1 MSDATLAELARDAGL
16 MPRWT
21 DAFGEEQA
29 VAPDTLR
36 AVLRSLGLDASDE
49 RAVAASHAALSEAA
63 RALPPLVTAAVGQ
76 RVRLPAAAAR
86 YAMRLEDGRRFDGDA
101 EPEAEGCS
109 IPAILEPG
117 YHEVTLGA
125 ARTVV
130 AVAPRRCFTVGDAT
144 GGHPAWGL
152 AVQLYALRRAGDG
165 GLGDF
170 AALRD
175 FVGNAAA
182 HGADAVTIS
191 PAHAQF
197 SADPDRFSPYSPSS
211 RVALNVLHA
220 PLALAGEAAAAL
232 SRAELVDWPAAGRA
246 RLAALRDASAGMDPA
261 TRDEFRAWRAA
272 SGDSLE
278 QHARFEA
285 IHAHMLATGRP
296 WYWRD
301 WPEEYRSPASP
312 AVQAFAAAHEAE
324 VTAHAYMQF
333 AADRGLAEAQRAAK
347 SAGMAIG
354 LIADLAVGTDPGG
367 SHCWSRQDETL
378 LGMTVGAPPDLM
390 SRDGQNWGLAAFSPR
405 GLAQRGY
412 AAYLEMLRAALRH
425 AGGVRIDHGLGLH
438 RLWIVPEGAGSKDG
452 AYISFPE
459 RDLMRLIALE
469 SLRHRAIVLA
479 EDLGTVPEGF
489 QDRLRDAGI
498 DGMRVLWFER
508 DKSDRYVPPAHWTR
522 EASAMTG
529 THDLATVAGWWRGR
543 DIDWRARL
551 DLVRDEARERRERA
565 DDRVALWD
573 AMTASGA
580 AHGSP
585 PGEDEGEAVADA
597 ACRHI
602 AGAASELVMLPV
614 EDALALVEQ
623 PNLPGTTE
631 GHPNWQ
637 RRLPGKAATLLD
649 APAPAARLRAL
660 DTARRGGARTSA

>member
-1 MSDATLAELARDAGL
+1 MSDAGLADLARDAGV

-21 DAFGEEQA
+21 DAFGKEHD

-36 AVLRSLGLDASDE
+36 AVLRSLGLDASDD
-49 RAVAASHAALSEAA
+49 RAIAASRAAMAQAA
-63 RALPPLVTAAVGQ
+63 RALPPLVTAVVGQ
-76 RVRLPAAAAR
+76 RIRLPVAAAR
-86 YAMRLEDGRRFDGDA
+86 YRMRLEDGRRFDGHA
-101 EPEAEGCS
+101 EAEDGGCS

-117 YHEVTLGA
+117 YHEVALGD
-125 ARTVV
+125 ARTIV

-144 GGHPAWGL
+144 GGRAAWGL
-152 AVQLYALRRAGDG
+152 AVQLYALRRDGDG
-165 GLGDF
+165 GIGDF
-170 AALRD
+170 AALGD
-175 FVGNAAA
+175 FVRNAAG

-191 PAHAQF
+191 PVHAQF

-220 PLALAGEAAAAL
+220 PLAFAGEAAAAL

-261 TRDEFRAWRAA
+261 TRDAFAAWRAA
-272 SGDSLE
+272 AGDSLE

-285 IHAHMLATGRP
+285 IHAHMLAGGKP

-301 WPEEYRSPASP
+301 WPEGYRSPASP
-312 AVQAFAAAHEAE
+312 DVRAFAATHEAE
-324 VTAHAYMQF
+324 VTLHAFMQF
-333 AADRGLAEAQRAAK
+333 AAERGLGLAQDAAK
-347 SAGMAIG
+347 RAGMAIG

-438 RLWIVPEGAGSKDG
+438 RLWVVPEGAGSKDG

-489 QDRLRDAGI
+489 QDRLRESGI

-508 DKSDRYVPPAHWTR
+508 DRADCYVPPAHWTR

-543 DIDWRARL
+543 DIDWRAKL
-551 DLVRDEARERRERA
+551 DLVRDEAGERRQRA
-565 DDRVALWD
+565 GDRVALWD

-580 AHGSP
+580 ARGAP
-585 PGEDEGEAVADA
+585 PGDEEGDTVADA

-637 RRLPGKAATLLD
+637 RRLPGQAATLLD

-660 DTARRGGARTSA
+660 DKARRGGA

>member
-1 MSDATLAELARDAGL
+1 MSDAALAGLAHDAGV
-16 MPRWT
+16 MARWT
-21 DAFGEEQA
+21 DAFGHEHA
-29 VAPDTLR
+29 VGADTLR
-36 AVLRSLGLDASDE
+36 AVLGSLGLDAGDDAAVADS
-49 RAVAASHAALSEAA
+49 RAVLAEAA
-63 RALPPLVTAAVGQ
+63 RRLPPLVTAVAGQ
-76 RVRLPAAAAR
+76 RIRLPVAAGR
-86 YAMRLEDGRRFDGDA
+86 YAMRLEDGRRFDGQA
-101 EPEAEGCS
+101 EADGAGCV

-117 YHEVTLGA
+117 YHEVTLGE

-130 AVAPRRCFTVGDAT
+130 AVAPGRCFTVGDAT
-144 GGHPAWGL
+144 GGRPAWGV
-152 AVQLYALRRAGDG
+152 AVQLYALRREGDG
-165 GLGDF
+165 GIGDF
-170 AALRD
+170 AALAD
-175 FVGNAAA
+175 FVRNAAG

-191 PAHAQF
+191 PVHAQF

-220 PLALAGEAAAAL
+220 PLDFGGAEAAAL
-232 SRAELVDWPAAGRA
+232 SAAALVDWPVAGRQ
-246 RLAALRDASAGMDPA
+246 RLAALRDAFAGMDAA
-261 TRDEFRAWRAA
+261 TREAFEAWRAA
-272 SGDSLE
+272 QGDSLE

-285 IHAHMLATGRP
+285 IHAHMLADGHA

-301 WPEEYRSPASP
+301 WPEEFRSPGSA
-312 AVQAFAAAHEAE
+312 AVRGFARAHEAE

-333 AADRGLAEAQRAAK
+333 AADRGLAGAQDAARR
-347 SAGMAIG
+347 AGMAIG
-354 LIADLAVGTDPGG
+354 LISDLAVGTDPGG

-412 AAYLEMLRAALRH
+412 GAYLEMLRAALRH

-438 RLWIVPEGAGSKDG
+438 RLWVVPEGASSKDG
-452 AYISFPE
+452 AYLQFPE
-459 RDLMRLIALE
+459 RDLLRLIALE
-469 SLRHRAIVLA
+469 SHRHRAIVLA

-508 DKSDRYVPPAHWTR
+508 DKSEKFVPPAHWTR

-551 DLVRDEARERRERA
+551 DLVRDEGKERDERA
-565 DDRVALWD
+565 RDRTALWD
-573 AMTASGA
+573 AMLASGA
-580 AHGSP
+580 AQGAA
-585 PGEDEGEAVADA
+585 PGEADGDAVADA
-597 ACRHI
+597 ACVHVG
-602 AGAASELVMLPV
+602 GAASELVMLPV

-637 RRLPGKAATLLD
+637 RRLPGEAATLLD
-649 APAPAARLRAL
+649 SPGVAARLRAL
-660 DTARRGGARTSA
+660 DAARRGGARSRA

>member
-1 MSDATLAELARDAGL
+1 MSDAALAELARDAGV

-21 DAFGEEQA
+21 DAFGHEHA
-29 VAPDTLR
+29 VGAETLR
-36 AVLRSLGLDASDE
+36 AVLRSLGLDAGDE
-49 RAVAASHAALSEAA
+49 VAVADSRAALAEAA
-63 RALPPLVTAAVGQ
+63 RSLPPLVTAVAGE
-76 RVRLPAAAAR
+76 RIRLPVAAGR
-86 YAMRLEDGRRFDGDA
+86 YAMVLEDGRRFDGQA
-101 EPEAEGCS
+101 EAEDQGCT

-117 YHEVTLGA
+117 YHEVTLGE

-144 GGHPAWGL
+144 GGRAAWGV
-152 AVQLYALRRAGDG
+152 AVQLYALRREGDG
-165 GLGDF
+165 GIGDF
-170 AALRD
+170 AALGD
-175 FVGNAAA
+175 FVRNAAT

-220 PLALAGEAAAAL
+220 PLDFGGEAAAAL
-232 SRAELVDWPAAGRA
+232 SRAELVDWPVAGRQ
-246 RLAALRDASAGMDPA
+246 RLAALRDAFGAMDAA
-261 TRDEFRAWRAA
+261 TRGAFEAWRAA
-272 SGDSLE
+272 SGESLE

-285 IHAHMLATGRP
+285 IHAHMLADGHA

-301 WPEEYRSPASP
+301 WPEQYRTPGSA
-312 AVQAFAAAHEAE
+312 AVQAFADAHEAE
-324 VTAHAYMQF
+324 VTAHAFMQF
-333 AADRGLAEAQRAAK
+333 AADRGLAGAQAAAK
-347 SAGMAIG
+347 RAGMAIG
-354 LIADLAVGTDPGG
+354 LISDLAVGTDPGG
-367 SHCWSRQDETL
+367 SHCWSRQEETL

-412 AAYLEMLRAALRH
+412 GAYLEMLRAALRH

-438 RLWIVPEGAGSKDG
+438 RLWVVPEGVGSKDG
-452 AYISFPE
+452 AYIQFPE
-459 RDLMRLIALE
+459 RDLLRLIALE
-469 SLRHRAIVLA
+469 SVRHRAIVLA

-508 DKSDRYVPPAHWTR
+508 DRSERFVPPAHWTR

-543 DIDWRARL
+543 DIDWRAKL
-551 DLVRDEARERRERA
+551 DLVRDESKEREERA
-565 DDRVALWD
+565 RDRVALWD
-573 AMTASGA
+573 AMRASGA
-580 AHGSP
+580 ARGEA
-585 PGEDEGEAVADA
+585 PGDEGGDAVADA
-597 ACRHI
+597 ACVHVG
-602 AGAASELVMLPV
+602 GAASELVMLPV

-637 RRLPGKAATLLD
+637 RRLPGEAATLLD
-649 APAPAARLRAL
+649 PPGVAARLRAL
-660 DTARRGGARTSA
+660 DTARRGGAGASA

>member
-1 MSDATLAELARDAGL
+1 MSDTALAGLARDAGV

-21 DAFGEEQA
+21 DAFGKDHD

-36 AVLRSLGLDASDE
+36 AVLRSLGLDGSDD
-49 RAVAASHAALSEAA
+49 RAIAASRAALSESA
-63 RALPPLVTAAVGQ
+63 RALPPLVTAVVGQ
-76 RVRLPAAAAR
+76 RIRLPVAAAR
-86 YAMRLEDGRRFDGDA
+86 YAMRLEDGRRFDGHA
-101 EPEAEGCS
+101 EEAAGGCS

-117 YHEVTLGA
+117 YHEVALGEA
-125 ARTVV
+125 STTV
-130 AVAPRRCFTVGDAT
+130 AVAPHRCFTVGDAT
-144 GGHPAWGL
+144 GGRAAWGL
-152 AVQLYALRRAGDG
+152 AVQLYALRRDGDG
-165 GLGDF
+165 GIGDF
-170 AALRD
+170 AALGD
-175 FVGNAAA
+175 FVRNAAA

-191 PAHAQF
+191 PVHAQF

-220 PLALAGEAAAAL
+220 PLDFAGETAAAL
-232 SRAELVDWPAAGRA
+232 SRAGLVDWPAAGRA
-246 RLAALRDASAGMDPA
+246 RLAALRDAFAGMDPA
-261 TRDEFRAWRAA
+261 TRDAFAAWRAA
-272 SGDSLE
+272 AGDSLE

-285 IHAHMLATGRP
+285 IHAHMLAAGKP

-312 AVQAFAAAHEAE
+312 AVQAFAATHEAE

-333 AADRGLAEAQRAAK
+333 AAERGLGLAQDAARR
-347 SAGMAIG
+347 AGMAIG

-378 LGMTVGAPPDLM
+378 LGMTVGAPPDLL

-405 GLAQRGY
+405 GLAQRGF

-438 RLWIVPEGAGSKDG
+438 RLWVVPEGAGSKDG

-489 QDRLRDAGI
+489 QDRLRESGI
-498 DGMRVLWFER
+498 AGMRVLWFER

-522 EASAMTG
+522 EASAMSG

-543 DIDWRARL
+543 DIDWRAKL
-551 DLVRDEARERRERA
+551 DLVRDEAKERRQRA
-565 DDRVALWD
+565 DDRIALWD

-580 AHGSP
+580 AHGAP
-585 PGEDEGEAVADA
+585 PAEDEADAIADA
-597 ACRHI
+597 ACRHV

-614 EDALALVEQ
+614 EDALAVVEQ
-623 PNLPGTTE
+623 PNLPGTTQ

-637 RRLPGKAATLLD
+637 RRLPGEAATLLD
-649 APAPAARLRAL
+649 APAAAARLRAL
-660 DTARRGGARTSA
+660 DTARRGGARTPA